1 MLFTGVY
8 LGVSIVRLFLRKIR
22 FFFCAQALEGET
34 AESKAAYKQHRWE
47 MRRKRRVPR
56 RHMSEGPAQ
65 KHLCLKNAFWRADSG
80 PHSVPV
86 RNSSC
91 VPSEN
96 TEKTKVNLAAAQ
108 QYHCSGLLYSPYLM
122 ADPSRPLMACWPH
135 PPSGCHL
142 GLQTPKHKRL
152 LAPLPPLANDFLSLY
167 TTPPECLLAP
177 LPASTDDE
185 FSRPQ
190 TPAHECLLLPLPP
203 LANDFLSLY
212 ATPPE
217 CLLTPLPASTDDE
230 FSRPQTPAH
239 ECLLPLPPL
248 ANDFLSPYVTPPEC
262 LLTPLPAST
271 DDEFSRPQMPAHE
284 CLLSL
289 PPLANDF
296 LNPYSTPPECLLTPL
311 PASTDDEFS
320 RPQTPAHE
328 CLVLPLPPLAND
340 FLSPYTTPPECLL
353 TPLPAD
359 LLSQPTLNLHLS
371 VLSDFTLSSSH
382 VACETFTITSKG
394 TT

>member
-1 MLFTGVY
+1 MSLTFSLFQLLLFQVISFPPNDEYTGHDLPGILWMLFTGVY
-8 LGVSIVRLFLRKIR
+8 LGVSIARLFLRKIR
-22 FFFCAQALEGET
+22 FCFCAQALEGET

-47 MRRKRRVPR
+47 MRRKRRVPG

-91 VPSEN
+91 IPSEN

-108 QYHCSGLLYSPYLM
+108 QHHCSGLLYSPYLM
-122 ADPSRPLMACWPH
+122 ADPSRPLMAWRPH

-142 GLQTPKHKRL
+142 GLQTPTHKSR
-152 LAPLPPLANDFLSLY
+152 LAPLPPLANDFLSVY

-190 TPAHECLLLPLPP
+190 TPAHETPPECLLTPLPASTDDDLYATPPECLLTP
-203 LANDFLSLY
+203 LPDSTDDDLYATPPECLLTPLPDSTDDDLY

-217 CLLTPLPASTDDE
+217 CLLTPLPASTDDDLY
-230 FSRPQTPAH
+230 A
-239 ECLLPLPPL
+239 
-248 ANDFLSPYVTPPEC
+248 TPPEC

-271 DDEFSRPQMPAHE
+271 DD
-284 CLLSL
+284 
-289 PPLANDF
+289 D
-296 LNPYSTPPECLLTPL
+296 
-311 PASTDDEFS
+311 
-320 RPQTPAHE
+320 
-328 CLVLPLPPLAND
+328 
-340 FLSPYTTPPECLL
+340 
-353 TPLPAD
+353 
-359 LLSQPTLNLHLS
+359 
-371 VLSDFTLSSSH
+371 H
-382 VACETFTITSKG
+382 VASETLTSTSKG

>member
-1 MLFTGVY
+1 MRNPGSSGRKEPPRSRNRELVGKTRNEGISFPPNDLYTEHDVPGILWILFTVVFM
-8 LGVSIVRLFLRKIR
+8 GVSMVGLFLRKICFCVTSSAR
-22 FFFCAQALEGET
+22 KALDNWFCAQASEGET
-34 AESKAAYKQHRWE
+34 AESKASYKQHRWE
-47 MRRKRRVPR
+47 MRRMRRVPG

-65 KHLCLKNAFWRADSG
+65 KHLCLKNAFWRADAG

-108 QYHCSGLLYSPYLM
+108 QHHCSGLLYSPYLM
-122 ADPSRPLMACWPH
+122 ADASRPLMACRPH

-142 GLQTPKHKRL
+142 GLQTPTHKSL

-217 CLLTPLPASTDDE
+217 S
-230 FSRPQTPAH
+230 
-239 ECLLPLPPL
+239 
-248 ANDFLSPYVTPPEC
+248 
-262 LLTPLPAST
+262 
-271 DDEFSRPQMPAHE
+271 
-284 CLLSL
+284 
-289 PPLANDF
+289 
-296 LNPYSTPPECLLTPL
+296 
-311 PASTDDEFS
+311 
-320 RPQTPAHE
+320 
-328 CLVLPLPPLAND
+328 ND

-359 LLSQPTLNLHLS
+359 LLSQLTLNLHLS

-382 VACETFTITSKG
+382 VASETLSSTSKG